1 MLLEIKPP
9 LPSAA
14 ILLITPYLRKIF
26 NIVKGHFSVPKVIF
40 RQAAEFCGYSSNLAT
55 VNKNLIGLI
64 TLIKTP
70 NFEFLWV
77 LMLFLGMIDQ

>member
-1 MLLEIKPP
+1 MLFEIKPP

-40 RQAAEFCGYSSNLAT
+40 RQAAEFSG
-55 VNKNLIGLI
+55 
-64 TLIKTP
+64 
-70 NFEFLWV
+70 
-77 LMLFLGMIDQ
+77 